1 MKMATIAVEFLRKP
15 LAYDGTQI
23 GPLWAYRTFGR
34 QGDSLV
40 AFIGR
45 CAIPAKHMIDQDD
58 VRRGA
63 RIASPRMLHFIAEHF
78 DAPPDLE
85 KAVLRQRVFAALALD
100 ELRARVDSPIRRE
113 GDDLF
118 TLKEEKLSISVAA
131 ATPVS
136 TKFHF
141 GINVVRATR
150 VGVKTAG
157 LRDLGIEPGPFAEAL
172 LESYRREMEGVLD
185 ARTRARGAL

>member
-1 MKMATIAVEFLRKP
+1 MRPLTVELLRRP

-23 GPLWAYRTFGR
+23 GPLWAYRELGR

-45 CAIPAKHMIDQDD
+45 CSIPLRHMIDQDD
-58 VRRGA
+58 VRRRA

-85 KAVLRQRVFAALALD
+85 KGVLRQRLFATLAHE
-100 ELRARVDSPIRRE
+100 ELRARGAETIRR

-118 TLKEEKLSISVAA
+118 TMKEEKLSISVAA

-141 GINVVRATR
+141 GINVTRATG

-157 LRDLGIEPGPFAEAL
+157 LADLKIDPVAFAESL
-172 LESYRREMEGVLD
+172 FESYRREIEGVLD

>member
-1 MKMATIAVEFLRKP
+1 MRPLTVEYLRRP

-23 GPLWAYRTFGR
+23 GPLWAYREFGR
-34 QGDSLV
+34 QGDSLI
-40 AFIGR
+40 AFVGR
-45 CAIPAKHMIDQDD
+45 CAIPAKHMIDLED

-85 KAVLRQRVFAALALD
+85 KGVLRQRLFATLVHQELLARGAG
-100 ELRARVDSPIRRE
+100 EIRRD

-118 TLKEEKLSISVAA
+118 TLQEEKLSISVAA

-141 GINVVRATR
+141 GINVVRAKN

-157 LRDLGIEPGPFAEAL
+157 LKDLAIEPEPFASAL
-172 LESYRREMEGVLD
+172 LESYRREIEGILD

>member
-1 MKMATIAVEFLRKP
+1 MRAPTVEFLKRP

-23 GPLWAYRTFGR
+23 GPLWAYREFGI
-34 QGDSLV
+34 QGDSLL
-40 AFIGR
+40 AFVGR
-45 CAIPAKHMIDQDD
+45 CAIPAKHMIDLEDI
-58 VRRGA
+58 RRRA

-85 KAVLRQRVFAALALD
+85 KGVLRQRLFSTLVHD
-100 ELRARVDSPIRRE
+100 ELRARGAEGVRRE

-118 TLKEEKLSISVAA
+118 TLREEKLSISVAA

-141 GINVVRATR
+141 GINVVRAIN

-157 LRDLGIEPGPFAEAL
+157 LKDLKIEPEPFARAL
-172 LESYRREMEGVLD
+172 LESYRREIEGILD

>member
-1 MKMATIAVEFLRKP
+1 MGTLSVEFLRRP

-23 GPLWAYRTFGR
+23 GPLWAYKEFGR

-45 CAIPAKHMIDQDD
+45 CAIPTKHMIDLED

-85 KAVLRQRVFAALALD
+85 KGVLRQRIFSALVLD
-100 ELRARVDSPIRRE
+100 ELRARSDVEVRRE

-118 TLKEEKLSISVAA
+118 TLREEKLSISIAA

-141 GINVVRATR
+141 GINVVRAR
-150 VGVKTAG
+150 NVGVKTAG
-157 LRDLGIEPGPFAEAL
+157 LEDIGVEAVPFAEAL
-172 LESYRREMEGVLD
+172 LEAYRREMAGVLV
-185 ARTRARGAL
+185 ARTRARGAP

>member
-1 MKMATIAVEFLRKP
+1 MRPLTVDFLRRT

-23 GPLWAYRTFGR
+23 GPLWAYRTFGL

-40 AFIGR
+40 AFVGR
-45 CAIPAKHMIDQDD
+45 CAIPARHMIDQDD

-78 DAPPDLE
+78 DTPPDLE
-85 KAVLRQRVFAALALD
+85 KAVLRQRLFSTLVLE
-100 ELRARVDSPIRRE
+100 ELRARGAEGLRRE
-113 GDDLF
+113 GDDVF
-118 TLKEEKLSISVAA
+118 TPREEKLSISIAT

-141 GINVVRATR
+141 GINVIRATG

-157 LRDLGIEPGPFAEAL
+157 LRDLGVEPKPFAESL
-172 LESYRREMEGVLD
+172 LEAYRREMEGVLD

>member
-1 MKMATIAVEFLRKP
+1 MRPLTIEFLRKS

-23 GPLWAYRTFGR
+23 GPLWAYREFGR
-34 QGDSLV
+34 QGDSLISFV
-40 AFIGR
+40 GR
-45 CAIPAKHMIDQDD
+45 CSIPTRHMIDQED

-85 KAVLRQRVFAALALD
+85 KGVLRQRLFATIVHETLLGCGA
-100 ELRARVDSPIRRE
+100 EGVRRD

-118 TLKEEKLSISVAA
+118 TPGEAKLSISVAA

-141 GINVVRATR
+141 GINVVRATG

-157 LRDLGIEPGPFAEAL
+157 LRELGIDPGPFAETVM
-172 LESYRREMEGVLD
+172 ESYRREIEGIQD

>member
-1 MKMATIAVEFLRKP
+1 MRPLEIEFLRRS

-23 GPLWAYRTFGR
+23 GPLWAYREFGR

-40 AFIGR
+40 AFVGK

-78 DAPPDLE
+78 DTPPDLE
-85 KAVLRQRVFAALALD
+85 KAVLRQRLFSTLVLE
-100 ELRARVDSPIRRE
+100 ELRARGAEGLRRE

-118 TLKEEKLSISVAA
+118 TPREEKLSISIAT

-141 GINVVRATR
+141 GINVIRAR
-150 VGVKTAG
+150 GVGVKTAG
-157 LRDLGIEPGPFAEAL
+157 LRDLGIDPAPFAESL
-172 LESYRREMEGVLD
+172 LEAYRREMEGVLD

>member
-1 MKMATIAVEFLRKP
+1 MRPLTLEFLRKP

-23 GPLWAYRTFGR
+23 GPLWAYREFGR
-34 QGDSLV
+34 QGDSLI
-40 AFIGR
+40 AFVGR
-45 CAIPAKHMIDQDD
+45 CSIPTKHMIDQDD
-58 VRRGA
+58 VRRRA

-85 KAVLRQRVFAALALD
+85 KGVLRQRLFATIVH
-100 ELRARVDSPIRRE
+100 EMLRACGAEGIRRE

-118 TLKEEKLSISVAA
+118 TPGEAKLSISVAA

-141 GINVVRATR
+141 GINVVRATG

-157 LRDLGIEPGPFAEAL
+157 LNDLGIAPAPFAESVMEA
-172 LESYRREMEGVLD
+172 YRREIDGVLD

>member
-1 MKMATIAVEFLRKP
+1 MRPLTIEFLSRP

-23 GPLWAYRTFGR
+23 GPLWAYREFGR
-34 QGDSLV
+34 QGDSLI
-40 AFIGR
+40 AFVGR
-45 CAIPAKHMIDQDD
+45 CSIPAKHMIDLED

-63 RIASPRMLHFIAEHF
+63 RIAGPKMLHFIAEHF
-78 DAPPDLE
+78 DTPPDLE
-85 KAVLRQRVFAALALD
+85 KGVLRQRLFATLVLE
-100 ELRARVDSPIRRE
+100 ELRARGAENLRRD

-118 TLKEEKLSISVAA
+118 TLREEKLSISVAA

-136 TKFHF
+136 AKFHF
-141 GINVVRATR
+141 ALNIVRATG

-157 LRDLGIEPGPFAEAL
+157 LNDLKIEPEPFARAL
-172 LESYRREMEGVLD
+172 LDAYRREMEGVLD

>member
-1 MKMATIAVEFLRKP
+1 MRPLTTELLRGP

-23 GPLWAYRTFGR
+23 GPLWAYRALGL
-34 QGDSLV
+34 QGDSLI
-40 AFIGR
+40 AFVGR
-45 CAIPAKHMIDQDD
+45 CAIPRRHMIDQED
-58 VRRGA
+58 VRRRA

-85 KAVLRQRVFAALALD
+85 KAVLRQRVFAALVLD
-100 ELRARVDSPIRRE
+100 ELRARSDSEIRRE

-118 TLKEEKLSISVAA
+118 TPREEKLSISVAA

-141 GINVVRATR
+141 GINVVRATG

-157 LRDLGIEPGPFAEAL
+157 LRDLGVQPKPFAEAM
-172 LESYRREMEGVLD
+172 LEAYRREIEGVLD

>member
-1 MKMATIAVEFLRKP
+1 MASLTTEFLRKA

-23 GPLWAYRTFGR
+23 GPLWAYREFGR

-40 AFIGR
+40 AFVGR
-45 CAIPAKHMIDQDD
+45 CSIPTRHMIDLED
-58 VRRGA
+58 VRRRA
-63 RIASPRMLHFIAEHF
+63 RIASPGMLHFIAEHF

-85 KAVLRQRVFAALALD
+85 KAVLRQRLFATLVHE
-100 ELRARVDSPIRRE
+100 ELRARGAGGIRRS

-118 TLKEEKLSISVAA
+118 TPREEKLSISIAA

-141 GINVVRATR
+141 GINVVRAKN

-157 LRDLGIEPGPFAEAL
+157 LADLGIAPVPFAESV
-172 LESYRREMEGVLD
+172 LESYRLEMEGVRD

>member
-1 MKMATIAVEFLRKP
+1 MRPLTVELLREP

-23 GPLWAYRTFGR
+23 GPLWAYRALGR
-34 QGDSLV
+34 QGDSLI
-40 AFIGR
+40 AFVGR
-45 CAIPAKHMIDQDD
+45 CSIPAKHMIDQED
-58 VRRGA
+58 VRRRA

-85 KAVLRQRVFAALALD
+85 KAVLRQRVFSALVLD
-100 ELRARVDSPIRRE
+100 ELRARVDSPIRRD

-118 TLKEEKLSISVAA
+118 TLREEKLSISVAA

-141 GINVVRATR
+141 GINVVRAR
-150 VGVKTAG
+150 GVGVKTAG
-157 LRDLGIEPGPFAEAL
+157 LRDLGIEPFPFAEAL
-172 LESYRREMEGVLD
+172 LEAYRHEMDGVLD